1 MNILHCPKCGGDLI
15 VNTKYTMTFTKK
27 MIFTDD
33 GWDELSGRIAD
44 ECSSEPFQTLGA
56 AYCDSCGKEWRRP
69 LYEIGISSNDD
80 SVIFIELSR
89 EEVKMNRPK
98 RKKYFS
104 ENGVEIIT

>member
-1 MNILHCPKCGGDLI
+1 M
-15 VNTKYTMTFTKK
+15 NTKYTMTFTKK

-89 EEVKMNRPK
+89 EEVKMNRLK

-104 ENGVEIIT
+104 ENGVKIIT